1 MIIIDHHSCPSSHYR
16 YPELRARSRVR
27 AHRAFAVGLK
37 PEKSMVRE
45 RGMAGGMGHE
55 RDRIT
60 RTVPTGQSHAP
71 GKALAGTGTT
81 VRSGNSSL
89 ILTGRRVRRLHQVGM
104 NREWRA
110 WVRRHERLV
119 GDRRSSRVREVAANT
134 PGMAAW
140 IGVEPQE
147 LLHIGRAD

>member
-1 MIIIDHHSCPSSHYR
+1 
-16 YPELRARSRVR
+16 
-27 AHRAFAVGLK
+27 
-37 PEKSMVRE
+37 
-45 RGMAGGMGHE
+45 MGHE

-60 RTVPTGQSHAP
+60 GTVPTGGSYAP

-89 ILTGRRVRRLHQVGM
+89 ILTGRRALI
-104 NREWRA
+104 
-110 WVRRHERLV
+110 RRHERLV
-119 GDRRSSRVREVAANT
+119 GDRRSSWVREVAAST